1 MVFHI
6 PYIRYD
12 NYVSTVLET
21 FLNILLLIPMPE
33 VQKKRQKKA
42 LIIKQIFHYFT
53 PLSRAGHVV
62 GKFIVPSGKSI
73 FGYFE
78 CLFVPPIKG
87 NRISLF
93 NSS

>member
-21 FLNILLLIPMPE
+21 FLNLLLLIPMSE

-42 LIIKQIFHYFT
+42 LINVSSTKIKNACA
-53 PLSRAGHVV
+53 L
-62 GKFIVPSGKSI
+62 
-73 FGYFE
+73 
-78 CLFVPPIKG
+78 L
-87 NRISLF
+87 
-93 NSS
+93 

>member
-33 VQKKRQKKA
+33 VQKKAEKGINYKTNFPLLYPA
-42 LIIKQIFHYFT
+42 L
-53 PLSRAGHVV
+53 SSWAC
-62 GKFIVPSGKSI
+62 SGKIYSA
-73 FGYFE
+73 F
-78 CLFVPPIKG
+78 
-87 NRISLF
+87 R
-93 NSS
+93 

>member
-12 NYVSTVLET
+12 NYVSTVLEK

-33 VQKKRQKKA
+33 VQKKAEKGINYKTNFPLLYPA
-42 LIIKQIFHYFT
+42 L
-53 PLSRAGHVV
+53 SSWACS

-73 FGYFE
+73 SGYFE